1 MNGLKEIEETVKS
14 VLPTA
19 CELAKVEFEGPQI
32 VIYIKNMAAFYSDE
46 HLITRIAGKLRK
58 KIIVRADSSV
68 LMPAERALAK
78 LHELV
83 PVEAGV
89 KSIHFDP
96 NFNEVVIEAMKPG
109 VVIGKQGSVLKSI
122 ILATGWSPRVLRS
135 PTMPSETIAAIRGA
149 SNAMS
154 EARKKFLVNLGKK
167 LFTTPGKPCEW
178 VKITALGGFREVGRS
193 CFLLQTPNSNVI
205 VDCGINIDTSD
216 ASRAYPYLNA
226 MGLSLE
232 QIDAVIISHAHL
244 DHSGFVPYL
253 YAYGYDGPT
262 YVTPPTRDMMVL
274 LQQDCINVMHSETG
288 KAPFGERDIK
298 KQLAHVITREYGE
311 VTDVTSD
318 IRFTFHNAGHML
330 GSAMV
335 HLHIGEGMHNL
346 VYSADLK
353 YGRTKLCEPASTNF
367 PRVETL
373 LIESTYGSHAD
384 VKPRLEES
392 ETKLAEIVAQTIA
405 KRGKVLIPVI
415 ASGRA
420 QEVMLVLEEKFKDPG
435 FTVYL
440 DGMVKESSAIHTVY
454 PEYLRRNVQ
463 RRILQNDSPFDKPLF
478 KSVQNNDQRQQIV
491 ESDEPCVI
499 VAPSGML
506 TGGPSVQYLKALAS
520 DERNSL
526 VFVGYQAALTLGRKI
541 QNGEREVPVLNS
553 ANKQESIRINLT
565 NYTLDGFSGHSD
577 RPQLLAWT
585 RNLRPKP
592 SRIMTMHGEEGKCE
606 ELARTLNRML
616 HVQTQVPMNLD
627 SIRLK

>member
-1 MNGLKEIEETVKS
+1 MNGLKEIEELVKS
-14 VLPTA
+14 VLPPS
-19 CELAKVEFEGPQI
+19 CELSKVELEGPQI
-32 VIYIKNMAAFYSDE
+32 VIYIKNMSAFYADE

-58 KIIVRADSSV
+58 KIVIRTDSSS
-68 LMPAERALAK
+68 LMPVERALAK
-78 LHELV
+78 IKELI
-83 PVEAGV
+83 PIEAGV
-89 KSIHFDP
+89 KDLRFDP
-96 NFNEVVIEAMKPG
+96 NFNEVIIEAMKPG
-109 VVIGKQGSVLKSI
+109 IVIGKQGSVLKSI
-122 ILATGWSPRVLRS
+122 ILSTGWSPRVLRT

-149 SNAMS
+149 SYALS
-154 EARKKFLVNLGKK
+154 EQRKKFLLNLGKK
-167 LFTTPGKPCEW
+167 LFTNPAKPCEW

-193 CFLLQTPNSNVI
+193 CFFLQTPNSNVI
-205 VDCGINIDTSD
+205 IDCGINIDTSD

-253 YAYGYDGPT
+253 YAYGYEGPT

-274 LQQDCINVMHSETG
+274 LQQDCVNVMHSETG

-353 YGRTKLCEPASTNF
+353 YGRTKLCDPATTNF

-373 LIESTYGSHAD
+373 LIESTYGGHAD
-384 VKPRLEES
+384 VKPRLEEGES
-392 ETKLAEIVAQTIA
+392 RLADIVAQTVA

-420 QEVMLVLEEKFKDPG
+420 QEIMLVLEEKFKDPD
-435 FTVYL
+435 FTVYI

-463 RRILQNDSPFDKPLF
+463 RRILQNDSPFDKPIF
-478 KSVQNNDQRQQIV
+478 KSVQNNDQRKALV
-491 ESDEPCVI
+491 ESDEPCV
-499 VAPSGML
+499 VLAPSGML
-506 TGGPSVQYLKALAS
+506 TGGPSVEYLKMMAG
-520 DERNSL
+520 DERSSL

-541 QNGEREVPVLNS
+541 QNGEREVPVLNN